1 MDIQTFAGIINGIGY
16 VLENPID
23 TIEIPADLFMGKW
36 YQVARLQK
44 FF

>member
-1 MDIQTFAGIINGIGY
+1 MDMQTFAGIINGIGY

-36 YQVARLQK
+36 YQVK
-44 FF
+44 IF